1 MAGINNVKYIIGES
15 TRMLKRRTLSNLIS
29 IIIMGFS
36 LLVLV
41 IFLLITMNVSMVIDR
56 GMEAVYV
63 YVYLEDGLD
72 NKRVEIIRNK
82 LLDIEGIKG
91 VIFVSKEEALKKF
104 RDQLGESSEILD
116 ELSSNPLPD
125 AFRVQMK
132 PERTESSFMK
142 EIAQTAMGWK
152 GVEEA
157 RYGKK
162 WVERGEKLVKG
173 FYMTG
178 LALGLIVF
186 LSVIF
191 VISNTVR
198 LSILSRQKSVEIMK
212 LVGATNSYIQ
222 VPFIIEGG
230 VQGVISSGLA
240 MLLLW
245 VVYSF
250 AERYLPGIVFFQLEG
265 VAGFVVLCALLGAA
279 GSFIAVRKF
288 LKR

>member
-1 MAGINNVKYIIGES
+1 MAGINEVKYIIGES
-15 TRMLKRRTLSNLIS
+15 TRMLKRGKLSGLIS

-36 LLVLV
+36 LLVLL
-41 IFLLITMNVSMVIDR
+41 IFLLITLNVSMVIDR
-56 GMEAVYV
+56 GMEEIYV
-63 YVYLEDGLD
+63 YVYLQDGLD
-72 NKRVEIIRNK
+72 KEPVEIIRNR
-82 LLDIEGIKG
+82 LLDIEGVKG
-91 VIFVSKEEALKKF
+91 VVFVSKEEALKKF
-104 RDQLGESSEILD
+104 RDQLGESAEILD

-125 AFRVQMK
+125 ALRVQMK
-132 PERTESSFMK
+132 PELTKSSFMK
-142 EIAQTAMGWK
+142 KIAQTAMEWK
-152 GVEEA
+152 GVEDA

-162 WVERGEKLVKG
+162 WVERGEKLIKG

-230 VQGVISSGLA
+230 VQGIISSGLA

-245 VVYSF
+245 IVFSF
-250 AERYLPGIVFFQLEG
+250 AQRYLPGIAFFQIEG
-265 VAGFVVLCALLGAA
+265 VVGFIVLCALLGAA